1 MLFLPLLGAECRAG
15 KEGNFA
21 PSGQRGRRDL
31 AAYAARTRLSLRS
44 IFCRILVP
52 FFCGKMVRNPIQSLS
67 HAPHDSSLYT
77 RKPGWGRGS
86 VASALCTREPWWGRG
101 SVAGS
106 LCTREPGF
114 WGLRRRSLDKR
125 ATMRGLRRQ
134 LLHKNA
140 IKSPALTACR
150 RRSLRWRARA
160 GSPYP
165 DFRPSPLPR
174 AAGRVL
180 SPPAP
185 RRIAPA

>member
-77 RKPGWGRGS
+77 R
-86 VASALCTREPWWGRG
+86 EPWLGALLCCRLPLHKGAMVGARLCCQRPLHKRARVLGLAPPLLGQKSHDAGIAPTTFAQKRHKKPRPHSVPPTLPSLESAGRI
-101 SVAGS
+101 SV
-106 LCTREPGF
+106 PGF
-114 WGLRRRSLDKR
+114 PPF
-125 ATMRGLRRQ
+125 T
-134 LLHKNA
+134 
-140 IKSPALTACR
+140 
-150 RRSLRWRARA
+150 
-160 GSPYP
+160 
-165 DFRPSPLPR
+165 PSASSR
-174 AAGRVL
+174 
-180 SPPAP
+180 
-185 RRIAPA
+185 